1 MIRLIVGLG
10 NPGQQYE
17 RTRHNAGFLFV
28 DRLAEV
34 HGARWSRSAQFQGD
48 VADCSIGLGRVLLL
62 KPVTFMNRSG
72 ASVGALMRFYK
83 MDCSEL
89 LVVHDELELA
99 EGVVRLKRN
108 GGHAGHNG
116 LRDIISNTGTKDF
129 FRLRIGI
136 GRPSEGGVADYVLSG
151 FSNGAM
157 LRFMALCDMLLK
169 DVEALVAGDLARIN
183 SLA

>member
-28 DRLAEV
+28 DRLAELN
-34 HGARWSRSAQFQGD
+34 GARWAHSAQFQGD
-48 VADCSIGLGRVLLL
+48 VAEGSIGAGKVLLL
-62 KPVTFMNRSG
+62 KPMTFMNRSG
-72 ASVGALMRFYK
+72 GSVGAVLRFYK
-83 MDCSEL
+83 IDCSEL

-99 EGVVRLKRN
+99 EGVARLKRD

-116 LRDIISNTGTKDF
+116 LRDIISNIGTRDF

-136 GRPSEGGVADYVLSG
+136 GRPAKGGVADYVLSG
-151 FSNGAM
+151 FSSDARVR
-157 LRFMALCDMLLK
+157 LTALCDLLLK
-169 DVEALVAGDLARIN
+169 DVEALVAGDLTRIN
-183 SLA
+183 SLV